1 MTGKCRKR
9 FRRQM
14 KKLLCISTMAAAA
27 LLGGCSY
34 GSSGGQLGETGQVQV
49 VASTSLPEPTVSD
62 IVGRS
67 RTYVVGPNDVLT
79 VDVIGIEELTN
90 REVVVDGSGR
100 MAIPLAGYI
109 DASGQT
115 PEQLAGVITERLR
128 ANFVRDPRVS
138 VNVKSAVSQIFTLDG
153 QVARPGL
160 YPVLGDM
167 TLMRAIAS
175 GQGLGDFAKQDD
187 VVVFRTVNGQ
197 DFAGVYNIAAIR
209 RGNYADPQIYAND
222 IVIVGDSA
230 SLRRIATLE
239 RVLPAIVAP
248 VIYILSGSR

>member
-1 MTGKCRKR
+1 MI
-9 FRRQM
+9 
-14 KKLLCISTMAAAA
+14 KLARISAITAAV
-27 LLGGCSY
+27 LLAGCSY
-34 GSSGGQLGETGQVQV
+34 GSGGGELGETGQVQV
-49 VASTSLPEPTVSD
+49 VASDSLPAPAVSD
-62 IVGRS
+62 IVGRQ

-79 VDVIGIEELTN
+79 VDVFGIEEITN
-90 REVVVDGSGR
+90 RDVVVDGAGR
-100 MAIPLAGYI
+100 MAIPVAGYI

-115 PEQLAGVITERLR
+115 PEDLAGVITERLR

-138 VNVKSAVSQIFTLDG
+138 VNVKNAVSQNFTLDG

-175 GQGLGDFAKQDD
+175 GQGLGEFAKQDD

-197 DFAGVYNIAAIR
+197 EFAGVYNLAAIR

-230 SLRRIATLE
+230 SLRRMTTLE